1 MQRKVGIILIILL
14 AAILSIGFAQA
25 YIGVILQ
32 VTDEGATE
40 LENLGTI
47 PLNTNAQITLTYLG
61 SSSSAPGLLI
71 VEKAPALSGP
81 WTTVSPPLFSGTMYN
96 NVPIPLT
103 YLLDDPGYYRF
114 TLTAGSGTKT
124 AEAKVTVGPMLSEPA
139 TIAALGLSIA
149 AIGIVIARKK
159 PSKQ

>member
-1 MQRKVGIILIILL
+1 MQRKVGIILITLL
-14 AAILSIGFAQA
+14 TVMLSIGIAQA
-25 YIGVILQ
+25 FIGVILQ
-32 VTDEGATE
+32 VTDGTNE

-61 SSSSAPGLLI
+61 SSTTAPGKLI
-71 VEKAPALSGP
+71 VEKAPAASGP
-81 WTTVSPPLFSGTMYN
+81 WTLVSTPFDDLMTN
-96 NVPIPLT
+96 NEPILKT
-103 YLLDDPGYYRF
+103 YLLDAPGYYRF

-124 AEAKVTVGPMLSEPA
+124 AEAKVSVGPVLSEPA
-139 TIAALGLSIA
+139 TIAALGLSVA